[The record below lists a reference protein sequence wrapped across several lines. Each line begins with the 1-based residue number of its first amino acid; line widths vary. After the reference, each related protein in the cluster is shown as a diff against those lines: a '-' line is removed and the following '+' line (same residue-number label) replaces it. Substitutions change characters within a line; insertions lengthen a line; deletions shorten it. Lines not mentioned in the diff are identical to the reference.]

1 MPDTHNVPVVSLTG
15 AALSWAVARAEGDE
29 LPRDGSVGLD
39 YATDWLAAGPII
51 EREGISVRRFTNET
65 FWVAYI
71 SSDGAEW
78 SHGRTALEAAMR
90 AYVEHKLGAL
100 ISLPDTLRSGGSNE
114 QA

>member
-51 EREGISVRRFTNET
+51 EREGISVRRFTNQT
-65 FWVAYI
+65 FWVAYVNQ
-71 SSDGAEW
+71 DGAEW
-78 SHGRTALEAAMR
+78 VQGRTPLEAAMR
-90 AYVEHKLGAL
+90 AYAGSKLGPYIA
-100 ISLPDTLRSGGSNE
+100 LPDTLRSGGSNE

>member
-1 MPDTHNVPVVSLTG
+1 MSDTHNVRVASLTG

-51 EREGISVRRFTNET
+51 EREGISVRRFTNQK
-65 FWVAYI
+65 FWVAYVNQH
-71 SSDGAEW
+71 GADW
-78 SHGRTALEAAMR
+78 IQGRTPLEAAMR
-90 AYVEHKLGAL
+90 AYAKDKLGPYIA
-100 ISLPDTLRSGGSNE
+100 LPDTLRSGGGNE

>member
-1 MPDTHNVPVVSLTG
+1 MSDTHNVPAASLTG

-51 EREGISVRRFTNET
+51 EREGISLRCSINQT
-65 FWVAYI
+65 FWVAYT
-71 SSDGAEW
+71 SRGAAELVE
-78 SHGRTALEAAMR
+78 GRTPLEAAMR
-90 AYVEHKLGAL
+90 AYAEDKLGLHIA
-100 ISLPDTLRSGGSNE
+100 LPDTLRSGGGNE